1 MMRERSERKLREAGF
16 DAGAAARA
24 LDAIPQATHNQRSRG
39 SLLVGH
45 PATPQTIAVED
56 VIEIVEN
63 AMSSE
68 TYGLLKRPDEFFV
81 VSKAHSRP
89 RFVEDAAR
97 AMLAATLDMYGD
109 LGDDAYVS
117 ARQVNDESI
126 HKHDAFAQGF
136 GTFGELRAE
145 LRGET
150 VAERT
155 RPSQWLRGS

>member
-1 MMRERSERKLREAGF
+1 
-16 DAGAAARA
+16 
-24 LDAIPQATHNQRSRG
+24 
-39 SLLVGH
+39 
-45 PATPQTIAVED
+45 
-56 VIEIVEN
+56 
-63 AMSSE
+63 
-68 TYGLLKRPDEFFV
+68 
-81 VSKAHSRP
+81 
-89 RFVEDAAR
+89 
-97 AMLAATLDMYGD
+97 LAATLDMYGD

-150 VAERT
+150 FAERT